1 MIISEMIKDSGALKV
16 GSFILSSGKKSSYYV
31 DKYLFETSPG
41 ILKKN
46 F

>member
-31 DKYLFETSPG
+31 DKYLFGSAPVFAKT
-41 ILKKN
+41 I
-46 F
+46 